1 MKIAE
6 DALELAERDRDAGP
20 LMSNMILGAVAYVD
34 ALTSA
39 IAGKINQTDHQAA
52 VQLLRGT
59 LGNGLPKAQQTNLR
73 ALISIKDEVQYGA
86 TFEPIE
92 DAETLMQRA
101 RSFADWAE
109 AEMSRRFP
117 KDMTTL

>member
-1 MKIAE
+1 
-6 DALELAERDRDAGP
+6 
-20 LMSNMILGAVAYVD
+20 MILGAIAYVD
-34 ALTSA
+34 TLTSA

-52 VQLLRGT
+52 IKRLRDT
-59 LGNGLPKAQQTNLR
+59 LGNGLPRAQQTNLR

-109 AEMSRRFP
+109 TEMLRRFP
-117 KDMTTL
+117 KDMTET